1 MASTMTKDG
10 DQSLCAVE
18 NEANKSDVM
27 ETGTEALQLG
37 DQNGEEAGGK
47 DDKGIRPKKD
57 NPKNN
62 DKKRRPPFRR
72 KAKKPGQ
79 TCNVLNLNNEVVKM
93 RHEMRRVRVLV
104 IRKLVRRMAE
114 LRKMKGKE
122 EEVKQN
128 QRRADR
134 MLEEIHAMKK
144 LKPDV
149 VTKTALLKDLNFD
162 AVCKDPQSTM
172 TDRAVARIATH
183 PQFKKRIDEINA
195 AVEAF
200 KVDRMKQVGTGERG
214 KKAQKDSNRT
224 VQSPASKNQG
234 KSKQGQEEEDAPVEQ
249 EEREKRNDEP
259 RKGVPKSRNIEKTLP
274 PADVTDNHK
283 TADAP
288 ISKPKSSKA
297 KVPVKAPAKAGKS
310 PETTPALKQNPD
322 TLRTEAAGEEESDL
336 SDNEE
341 KEYFDDSTEER
352 FLRQSSLSECSGS
365 EDDFFVGKVCK
376 FKKKKK
382 KALVGSDEKRKEKQ
396 DSSNKSGG
404 IQSELDELES
414 RLKSKPAKLQSVF
427 CSSLSRSKPSRGR
440 AKAGTDVR
448 GGGPVVKKEIQK
460 DGKVYE
466 KQSKPEGI
474 RSFRSTA
481 GVRGTGRGA
490 FPPKGR
496 GGVVSHMA
504 SKPTLHPSWEA
515 SKKRKEQQG
524 QIQAFQGKKIKFD
537 DSD

>member
-1 MASTMTKDG
+1 MTSTMSKEG
-10 DQSLCAVE
+10 DQLLCAAE
-18 NEANKSDVM
+18 NKANKSNVM
-27 ETGTEALQLG
+27 ENGREGSQLE
-37 DQNGEEAGGK
+37 DQKEEQASGK
-47 DDKGIRPKKD
+47 DNKDIKPKKD
-57 NPKNN
+57 NPKNK

-79 TCNVLNLNNEVVKM
+79 TSNVLNLNNEVVKM

-128 QRRADR
+128 ERRAAR
-134 MLEEIHAMKK
+134 LLEEIHAMKT

-162 AVCKDPQSTM
+162 AVCRDPQSTM
-172 TDRAVARIATH
+172 TDRALARLATH

-200 KVDRMKQVGTGERG
+200 KVDRMKHLSTGERG
-214 KKAQKDSNRT
+214 EKAQKDNRT
-224 VQSPASKNQG
+224 TQSPDSINHG
-234 KSKQGQEEEDAPVEQ
+234 KGELGQEEEVAAVEQ
-249 EEREKRNDEP
+249 EESAGKNDEP
-259 RKGVPKSRNIEKTLP
+259 KKCIVVPKTPNPEKKLQRP
-274 PADVTDNHK
+274 PADVTGNHK
-283 TADAP
+283 TLEAP

-297 KVPVKAPAKAGKS
+297 KMPAKAPAKA
-310 PETTPALKQNPD
+310 PETEPALKQNPD
-322 TLRTEAAGEEESDL
+322 TLLTDAAGEQESDL

-352 FLRQSSLSECSGS
+352 FLRQSSLSECSDSG
-365 EDDFFVGKVCK
+365 DDFFVGKVSK

-382 KALVGSDEKRKEKQ
+382 TPESCDGKQKAKQ
-396 DSSNKSGG
+396 DSSNKSGV
-404 IQSELDELES
+404 IESELHELES
-414 RLKSKPAKLQSVF
+414 RLKSKPSKLQSVF

-440 AKAGTDVR
+440 VKGGADVR
-448 GGGPVVKKEIQK
+448 GGGPVVKKEIQREA
-460 DGKVYE
+460 KVYE
-466 KQSKPEGI
+466 KQSKPEVA

-496 GGVVSHMA
+496 GGVVSHVA

-515 SKKRKEQQG
+515 SKRRKEQQG